1 MHAADPPYI
10 RPRFLL
16 ASIHSRVGSQGT
28 PWCLGI
34 LLLAACC
41 NTAHAA
47 LALRDGDIVFQTSLS
62 AQSAAV
68 QRATGSKYSHMGMV
82 MYRNGKPF
90 VIEAIA
96 TVQYTA
102 FEQWVA
108 RGAGRHFV
116 VKRLR
121 NADILLTTTA
131 LQPLRAA
138 AGQFAGRR
146 YDPFFGWSDDR
157 IYCSEL
163 VWKAYDRG
171 VGIQIGSLQK
181 VRDFNLSDPAVKA
194 KMHERYGE
202 DIPLSESVISPVAM
216 FKSPLL
222 VTVATQ

>member
-1 MHAADPPYI
+1 
-10 RPRFLL
+10 
-16 ASIHSRVGSQGT
+16 
-28 PWCLGI
+28 
-34 LLLAACC
+34 
-41 NTAHAA
+41 
-47 LALRDGDIVFQTSLS
+47 
-62 AQSAAV
+62 
-68 QRATGSKYSHMGMV
+68 MGMV
-82 MYRNGKPF
+82 MYRNGKPY

-131 LQPLRAA
+131 LQQLRAA